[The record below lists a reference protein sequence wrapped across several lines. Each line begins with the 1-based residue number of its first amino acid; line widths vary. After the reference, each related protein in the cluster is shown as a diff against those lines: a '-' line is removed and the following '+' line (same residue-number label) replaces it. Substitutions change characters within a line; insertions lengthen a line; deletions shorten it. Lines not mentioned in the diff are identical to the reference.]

1 MDPFSFLS
9 KSTIDYDAARI
20 EQFNQV
26 ADRQRV
32 IASNPEK
39 YVFLQSGYLYKDELQ
54 THVIDSDQT
63 TKLFCILIER
73 ADNLSLEERPIPV
86 DKGKLEADVSML
98 AKLINIILCQ
108 FAHLVTQLG
117 VFQKK
122 FKGKISALLKSGGNI
137 NEITYTRSGFNRASR
152 NFENEEVNVDL
163 TGRSIAITGANSGI
177 GLETALA
184 LAEKGAKIHL
194 ICRNQARG
202 QVALEQVKLRSKE
215 GVKPVLHIL
224 DMSHPSKIYEFVK
237 IFNESGQPLHILV
250 NNAGCMV
257 QQRSIVDGVESNFS
271 TNALGV
277 YILTKE
283 LLPTLLKEEDPRVIT
298 VSSAGMYTQK
308 LNYNDF
314 NNEAMQDNFDGTAV
328 YAQNK
333 RQQVV
338 MMEEFALGYPQIFFA
353 TMHPG
358 WSDTEA
364 VKSSM
369 PGFYKVMHGM
379 LRTPTQGADTV
390 IWLCTM
396 SSIHRKFKSGQ
407 FFQDRQIVTKHLSCC
422 GTKSAPEENKLFI
435 NLLDDLSCKFAS

>member
-63 TKLFCILIER
+63 TKLFCISICASR
-73 ADNLSLEERPIPV
+73 DATGRFP
-86 DKGKLEADVSML
+86 
-98 AKLINIILCQ
+98 
-108 FAHLVTQLG
+108 
-117 VFQKK
+117 KK
-122 FKGKISALLKSGGNI
+122 FSTEFKGKISALLKSGGNI